1 MDVTKPSSE
10 SLDGFLNPVGAGG
23 IFTVSKLL
31 IISMFPPD
39 PRGWQAG
46 FSKPS
51 LKQGGKST
59 CLPLTALVASR
70 VTQHSRVRDKLGLG
84 ALLILDSG
92 SGSLAPIPSPDE
104 SRWCTVPSRLR
115 TVND

>member
-1 MDVTKPSSE
+1 MSYVTAE

-39 PRGWQAG
+39 PRGWQAE
-46 FSKPS
+46 FSTPS

-70 VTQHSRVRDKLGLG
+70 ATQNSRVRDKLGLG
-84 ALLILDSG
+84 ALLVGYQAAFWCLRG
-92 SGSLAPIPSPDE
+92 NRYDE
-104 SRWCTVPSRLR
+104 PG
-115 TVND
+115 N